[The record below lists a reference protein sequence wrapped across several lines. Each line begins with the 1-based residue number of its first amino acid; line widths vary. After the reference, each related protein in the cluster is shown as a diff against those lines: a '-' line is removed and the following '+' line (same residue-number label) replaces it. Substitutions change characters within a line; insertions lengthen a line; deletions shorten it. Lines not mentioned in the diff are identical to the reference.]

1 MAKERET
8 EEKLDKK
15 PNIDADEPERGED
28 GDEQAVDVRTKPDGG
43 AEADVHQES
52 RRERLARQRR
62 EEQDQAIERAV
73 APLRDM
79 NQNLTRMMQDLHGR
93 LGQAQAPVAKPAA
106 SADDDDEYTRLSME
120 MEEVI
125 VQANAEK
132 AAGSLTPER
141 SKAIKTKY
149 YKLEKQRAAIVAKSE
164 LSNYRP
170 PQGPSFVD
178 QQLQLEYPD
187 VYGNEEANE
196 LAKTW
201 TRAEMQERKARG
213 KPPTRSEWLEICKK
227 NMKRA
232 GEVYGIIKPTTPE
245 PSNGER
251 QRFSGVGAH
260 SRGGAGKTTRQ
271 LSAID
276 REAAAAMFP
285 DDSESVQIEKFVR
298 HAESTGYFDS

>member
-15 PNIDADEPERGED
+15 PDLDEPEREEA
-28 GDEQAVDVRTKPDGG
+28 DEQAVDVRTKPDGG

-73 APLRDM
+73 GPLREM
-79 NQNLTRMMQDLHGR
+79 NQRLTTMMQDLHGR
-93 LGQAQAPVAKPAA
+93 LAQPQAPVQKQP
-106 SADDDDEYTRLSME
+106 SVDDDDEYTRLSME

-132 AAGSLTPER
+132 AAGNLTPER
-141 SKAIKTKY
+141 SKAIKSKY

-178 QQLQLEYPD
+178 QQLQMAYPD
-187 VYGNEEANE
+187 VYGHRDANALAIRYAEAE
-196 LAKTW
+196 IG
-201 TRAEMQERKARG
+201 ERTARG
-213 KPPTRSEWLEICKK
+213 KAPSPSERLEIAK
-227 NMKRA
+227 NCMKRA
-232 GEVYGIIKPTTPE
+232 GEVWGILKPATPE
-245 PSNGER
+245 PSQGER

-271 LSAID
+271 LSSID

-285 DDSESVQIEKFVR
+285 DDPENVQIEKFVR